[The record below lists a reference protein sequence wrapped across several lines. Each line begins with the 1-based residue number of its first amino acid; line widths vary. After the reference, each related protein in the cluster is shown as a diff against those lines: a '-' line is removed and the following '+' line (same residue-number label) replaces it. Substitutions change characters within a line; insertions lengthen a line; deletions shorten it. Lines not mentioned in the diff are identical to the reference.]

1 MIDRII
7 ERWEST
13 NQSMTSAARLG
24 KINMI
29 VNRGTK
35 LQAIGGS

>member
-1 MIDRII
+1 MNDRII
-7 ERWEST
+7 ERGEST
-13 NQSMTSAARLG
+13 NQSMTSVHRLG

-35 LQAIGGS
+35 FQAIGGR